1 MTAIIKKTGN
11 RNTVSTIGILISLFI
26 LFIIFTGCITNTPFT
41 NSTHPFPPTMTTN
54 QSPEQAS
61 SFNYSDI
68 RLFSPDPIKT
78 NVSYIAKI
86 ALNDEHAK
94 ELLMHGGII
103 DDRAGRFH
111 SCPKGAV
118 QCYYPTL
125 VIRYGVIPFY
135 IEVDEDTGKIAHVD
149 AQVADYPD
157 RYSKTLGLYRTR
169 NSTDNTVSVYNDTT
183 LIMTYNDSSFVYLKE
198 LGEGNP

>member
-78 NVSYIAKI
+78 NVS
-86 ALNDEHAK
+86 
-94 ELLMHGGII
+94 
-103 DDRAGRFH
+103 
-111 SCPKGAV
+111 
-118 QCYYPTL
+118 
-125 VIRYGVIPFY
+125 
-135 IEVDEDTGKIAHVD
+135 
-149 AQVADYPD
+149 
-157 RYSKTLGLYRTR
+157 
-169 NSTDNTVSVYNDTT
+169 
-183 LIMTYNDSSFVYLKE
+183 
-198 LGEGNP
+198 